1 MTRPSDR
8 PTGSTADREKLKGAA
23 CAPHVT
29 ASVIA
34 ATRQK
39 PDKERHS
46 IAISLGSRPVLDPP
60 ENLLTLLKL
69 PLVRA

>member
-1 MTRPSDR
+1 MTKPSDR
-8 PTGSTADREKLKGAA
+8 LTGSTADREELKGAA

-29 ASVIA
+29 ARVVA

-46 IAISLGSRPVLDPP
+46 IVISLDPITVLDLPD
-60 ENLLTLLKL
+60 NLVTLIKL
-69 PLVRA
+69 LHVRA